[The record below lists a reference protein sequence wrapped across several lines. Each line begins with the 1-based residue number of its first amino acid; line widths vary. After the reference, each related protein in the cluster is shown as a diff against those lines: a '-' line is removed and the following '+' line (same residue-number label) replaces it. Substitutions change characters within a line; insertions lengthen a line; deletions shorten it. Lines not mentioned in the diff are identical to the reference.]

1 MVPVALLA
9 ILLVACPLGKLLGK
23 PLHRSPGDPG
33 WDQASP
39 NIVLSS
45 SRCKRETL
53 QSVRKVILDSLSLQ
67 AEPHVSVP
75 GMTCLRD
82 QWKAVFEGPGRAI
95 PLQPNI
101 PGSMR
106 SSEPL
111 SPGNSTA
118 PMCCKL
124 TSQIFIRDLGWD
136 QWIIYPESFT
146 YTRCS
151 PCDPRMDPSVF
162 HCAED
167 SLTNHKPL
175 AQNLFSACM
184 LMSSFLQMPCCE
196 STYYE
201 LLPFLYLDATS
212 ALVITSVPMTRE
224 CGCRPVTLGP

>member
-1 MVPVALLA
+1 
-9 ILLVACPLGKLLGK
+9 
-23 PLHRSPGDPG
+23 
-33 WDQASP
+33 
-39 NIVLSS
+39 NIVVKFTALPF
-45 SRCKRETL
+45 RGGAVIILAVLQRETL

-82 QWKAVFEGPGRAI
+82 QWKAHG
-95 PLQPNI
+95 NI
-101 PGSMR
+101 AHFAFGKMTLHR
-106 SSEPL
+106 FVVTF
-111 SPGNSTA
+111 SPCT
-118 PMCCKL
+118 L
-124 TSQIFIRDLGWD
+124 DLGWD

-175 AQNLFSACM
+175 AQ
-184 LMSSFLQMPCCE
+184 MPCCE

>member
-1 MVPVALLA
+1 PGPGQAQPPAVHLTTSLLAKLASFPAIMVPVALLA
-9 ILLVACPLGKLLGK
+9 ILLVACPLGKPLGK

-101 PGSMR
+101 P
-106 SSEPL
+106 
-111 SPGNSTA
+111 
-118 PMCCKL
+118 
-124 TSQIFIRDLGWD
+124 DLGWD

-167 SLTNHKPL
+167 SLTNHKPP
-175 AQNLFSACM
+175 A
-184 LMSSFLQMPCCE
+184 QMPCCE

-201 LLPFLYLDATS
+201 LLPFLYLDATN

>member
-1 MVPVALLA
+1 MSNT
-9 ILLVACPLGKLLGK
+9 IN
-23 PLHRSPGDPG
+23 HRAKTLPPPPPHPRGERS
-33 WDQASP
+33 
-39 NIVLSS
+39 VFR
-45 SRCKRETL
+45 RCKRETL

-101 PGSMR
+101 PGTLHLE

-151 PCDPRMDPSVF
+151 PCDPRMDPTPPPV
-162 HCAED
+162 EPE
-167 SLTNHKPL
+167 T
-175 AQNLFSACM
+175 
-184 LMSSFLQMPCCE
+184 MPCCE

>member
-1 MVPVALLA
+1 
-9 ILLVACPLGKLLGK
+9 
-23 PLHRSPGDPG
+23 
-33 WDQASP
+33 
-39 NIVLSS
+39 NIVVKFTALPFRGERSVFR
-45 SRCKRETL
+45 RCKRETL

-95 PLQPNI
+95 PL
-101 PGSMR
+101 

-175 AQNLFSACM
+175 AQV
-184 LMSSFLQMPCCE
+184 SSMPCCE

>member
-1 MVPVALLA
+1 NHCLFLVVPLLRHVKVHSNVPMSFSR
-9 ILLVACPLGKLLGK
+9 LESE
-23 PLHRSPGDPG
+23 RS
-33 WDQASP
+33 
-39 NIVLSS
+39 VFR
-45 SRCKRETL
+45 RCKRETL

-95 PLQPNI
+95 PL
-101 PGSMR
+101 

-151 PCDPRMDPSVF
+151 PCDPRMDPS
-162 HCAED
+162 
-167 SLTNHKPL
+167 
-175 AQNLFSACM
+175 NLFSACM

-224 CGCRPVTLGP
+224 CGCRPVTLASNKQPENKYS